1 MIVAGL
7 ILILSLV
14 ALLQFFAS
22 YCRSLIVA
30 SSREPL
36 SIQARDV
43 TGIVGMTAPGAEFP
57 RFVQLLQLCPER
69 PEDRGP
75 VRAVCIYYRLLSTLR
90 RVFSQLAPHLVS
102 WADGERGRCAY
113 FAAVVLDRRI
123 AYSRNMFAQ
132 QMSE

>member
-1 MIVAGL
+1 MIAGL
-7 ILILSLV
+7 ILMFSLV
-14 ALLQFFAS
+14 ALLQFFVS

-43 TGIVGMTAPGAEFP
+43 TGIIGMTAPGSEFP
-57 RFVQLLQLCPER
+57 RFMQLLQLCPER

-75 VRAVCIYYRLLSTLR
+75 VRAVRIYFRLLNAVR
-90 RVFSQLAPHLVS
+90 AFAGIVPRLVS
-102 WADGERGRCAY
+102 WAEGERGRCAY

-123 AYSRNMFAQ
+123 AFSRSMLAQ
-132 QMSE
+132 QLSE